1 MPRLFRILRALSARE
16 LSALEKYLRS
26 PAVNSREDIPLLLK
40 AYRKVPRGEAPQPE
54 QFWDAVYPGEPFMLR
69 DWRLLLSRTLKLVE
83 GFLIFRQLEEEEAMQ
98 KLLLAKGYRRL
109 QLTPFFERAIS
120 DGHTLLE
127 KRGYFDS
134 ESLHLH
140 YRFEDA
146 YYDYVAS
153 HKRQEATNLQE
164 ASDRLSHYFIATKL
178 KQACLA
184 HSRNI
189 TNQERYR
196 IGMLQAAL
204 EEIAAYPALLLVP
217 AIAVYYSC
225 YRAVVEGGEEADFQK
240 LRLVMDQYHEGFP
253 NSEMR
258 DIYMLAINYCIRRA
272 NTGEEPF
279 VPETL
284 ALYRQ
289 SLNRGYLLDDGVIP
303 ESTFSNIISLAL
315 RLKEYN
321 WAEGFTEQ
329 YHARL
334 PPVFRRPLYLF
345 SIGKLCYAQQKPTAA
360 LRALAKVEAKA
371 PFLYLGAKILQVK
384 IFFEAGETDALESL
398 LASLQAYLRRQK
410 KLGYRQAHYQLFITF
425 SRRLMQLAPYDEK
438 GREVLLNDI
447 LAATGFQEKEWF
459 LQQLR

>member
-1 MPRLFRILRALSARE
+1 MPRLFQVLRALSARE
-16 LSALEKYLRS
+16 LSGLEKYLHS
-26 PAVNSREDIPLLLK
+26 PAFNSREDIQLLLQ
-40 AYRKVPRGEAPQPE
+40 AYRKIPTGQAAQPE
-54 QFWDAVYPGEPFMLR
+54 QLWQAVYSGQPFLLR
-69 DWRLLLSRTLKLVE
+69 DWRLLLSRTLKQVE
-83 GFLIFRQLEEEEAMQ
+83 GFLVFRQVEEEEALK
-98 KLLLAKGYRRL
+98 KLLLAKAYRRL
-109 QLTPFFERAIS
+109 QLTPFFERAIRE
-120 DGHTLLE
+120 GHALLQNRE
-127 KRGYFDS
+127 CFDS

-140 YRFEDA
+140 YRLEDA

-164 ASDRLSHYFIATKL
+164 ASDCLSHYFMATKL

-184 HSRNI
+184 HSRHI
-189 TNQERYR
+189 TNQENYR
-196 IGMLQAAL
+196 IGMQQAVL
-204 EEIAAYPALLLVP
+204 EEIAAHPVLLQVP

-225 YRAVVEGGEEADFQK
+225 YRAVVEGGDEADFQQ
-240 LRLVMDQYHEGFP
+240 LRQVMDQYQAGFP

-272 NTGEEPF
+272 NTGDEPF

-289 SLNRGYLLDDGVIP
+289 SLGRGYLLEDGVIP
-303 ESTFSNIISLAL
+303 ESTFGNIISLAL
-315 RLKEYN
+315 RMKEYD

-329 YHARL
+329 FQARL
-334 PPVFRRPLYLF
+334 PPAFRQPLYLF
-345 SIGKLCYAQQKPTAA
+345 SIGKLRYAQQKPTAA

-384 IFFEAGETDALESL
+384 IFYETGETDALDSL

-410 KLGYRQAHYQLFITF
+410 KLGYRRAHYQLFITF

-438 GREVLLNDI
+438 GRQILLDDI
-447 LAATGFQEKEWF
+447 RASAGFQEKEWF
-459 LQQLR
+459 LLQLE